1 MRNRGEPGAPRIH
14 AVLKRE
20 GAACGRRRVARL
32 IRAVGL
38 RGRHR
43 RRRHLTTIPDPR
55 AALRPDV
62 IVRDFQP
69 DAGSLDARWCGDIT

>member
-1 MRNRGEPGAPRIH
+1 MRNRGEPGAPRMH

-20 GAACGRRRVARL
+20 GAACGWRCVARL
-32 IRAVGL
+32 MRAVGL
-38 RGRHR
+38 QGRHR

-55 AALRPDV
+55 TALRPDV